1 MRTVF
6 LAMIMVR
13 GQDVEA
19 KALAEAS
26 RTSKRAGPVYGFLQ
40 STRGCKLPSAE
51 NLYLPFVRNCLACLL
66 TAEILQAATYV
77 VRAPCYTPHSHGLYI
92 LKL

>member
-1 MRTVF
+1 MRRRNLGSKCNSLVVELEVRTVF

-26 RTSKRAGPVYGFLQ
+26 RTSKRAGPIYGFLQ
-40 STRGCKLPSAE
+40 STRGCKLPSA
-51 NLYLPFVRNCLACLL
+51 
-66 TAEILQAATYV
+66 
-77 VRAPCYTPHSHGLYI
+77 
-92 LKL
+92 